1 MQQSTSYVGADV
13 SKYHLDVAFP
23 GTRQVWRT
31 KYDALGIKA
40 LAKRLAVLDR
50 P

>member
-23 GTRQVWRT
+23 GTRQVWLT
-31 KYDALGIKA
+31 KNDALGIKA
-40 LAKRLAVLDR
+40 LAKRLAVLVC